1 MKLFRGLLGFGACW
15 WAMWAHAQAPA
26 ELPVAKDLHE
36 VVHRIPVSVQDL
48 YGRREQRQ
56 IPVTVFKPAGDGPFP
71 MVVLNHGRA
80 TSREKMAQPTRFRY
94 EQQAR
99 YFVCKGFVR
108 GSVSVCCRA
117 DDAAAALPAAPRRKQ
132 S

>member
-1 MKLFRGLLGFGACW
+1 MRLRIRFLGVLLWAGLGSLAVAPL
-15 WAMWAHAQAPA
+15 WAQTAA
-26 ELPVAKDLHE
+26 EPLPTARDLHE
-36 VVHRIPVSVQDL
+36 QVFRIPVSVQDL

-80 TSREKMAQPTRFRY
+80 TSREKMAQPARYRF

-99 YFVCKGFVR
+99 YL
-108 GSVSVCCRA
+108 S
-117 DDAAAALPAAPRRKQ
+117 LIHI
-132 S
+132 